1 MKTENFLIDELQNGK
16 GKRVILQNLM
26 VVASNLQE
34 QECKRKYA
42 NYTRKREKF
51 TDQSDEANRRKAM
64 VSQNW
69 MTDMMPLR

>member
-1 MKTENFLIDELQNGK
+1 MKAENFLIDELQNGK
-16 GKRVILQNLM
+16 GKRAILQNLM
-26 VVASNLQE
+26 VVASNLQG